1 MPTETNGQP
10 REGTVE
16 VSAPSRDRVN
26 IRPGVNVLAILQ
38 HVSYAP
44 WYALAEYVDNALQ
57 SFLSERER
65 LAEVGTDVLQVNIDL
80 DASDR
85 PRLTV
90 RDNAAGIAEAD
101 YPRAFR
107 PAEVPTDRTGLSE
120 FGMGMK
126 SASCWFAP
134 QWTVRTSAL
143 DETTEKTVV
152 FNIDQIVRDSIEEL
166 DVSAEPAPADRHF
179 TEIALLDLHRVPR
192 GRTVGK
198 IKEHLADIYREY
210 TRSGD
215 LSLRFNGELLT
226 YEEPDV
232 LVAPFYKAQDEEPV
246 TWRKPID
253 IDLGDDLYAR
263 GFAALRETGSTS
275 KAGFALF
282 RRKRVIQ
289 GSGDEGYRP
298 PFIFGQSNSYT
309 FQRLFGELHL
319 EGFGVSHTKDGFQWQ
334 ESEQA
339 FLELLKEQLNEDPLP
354 LLSQAEGFRKRP
366 RPEDVRKGA
375 EEAAVRTASVIERDV
390 APVVE
395 RITEDTVRVPPS
407 TTLPPAQV
415 VTRQER
421 TVRFKTETW
430 QVVLELSHDPAVGS
444 WVEVSDGVL
453 EGVEAEEDV
462 RQVGVRMSLAHPFME
477 RFGGSEAEDIEPLLR
492 LAVAL
497 ALAEKAAYDSG
508 VESASTIR
516 RNVNELLRHALSR
529 PQ

>member
-1 MPTETNGQP
+1 MREIETATEL
-10 REGTVE
+10 
-16 VSAPSRDRVN
+16 SAPSGARVN
-26 IRPGVNVLAILQ
+26 IRPGVSVLSVLR
-38 HVSYAP
+38 HLNYAP

-65 LAEVGTDVLQVNIDL
+65 LAEAGTDVLQVNLDL
-80 DASDR
+80 DTSDQ
-85 PRLTV
+85 PKLTI
-90 RDNAAGIAEAD
+90 RDNAAGIAEPD

-107 PAEVPTDRTGLSE
+107 PAEVPPDRSGLSE

-134 QWTVRTSAL
+134 RWTVRTSAL
-143 DETTEKTVV
+143 GETTEKTVV
-152 FNIDQIVRDSIEEL
+152 FNIDQIVRDSINEI

-179 TEIALLDLHRVPR
+179 TEITLLDLHRVPR

-226 YEEPDV
+226 YEEPEI
-232 LVAPFYKAQDEEPV
+232 LTAPFYKTQDAEPK
-246 TWRKPID
+246 TWRKEID
-253 IDLGDDLYAR
+253 IDLGNDLYAR

-282 RRKRVIQ
+282 RRRRVIQ

-298 PFIFGQSNSYT
+298 PFIFGRSNSYT

-366 RPEDVRKGA
+366 RPEDVKRGA
-375 EEAAVRTASVIERDV
+375 EEAAERTASVIERDV

-395 RITEDTVRVPPS
+395 RITEDTVQVPPS
-407 TTLPPAQV
+407 ETLAPAQL

-421 TVRFKTETW
+421 TIRFKDETW
-430 QVVLELSHDPAVGS
+430 QVVLELSHDPAVGA

-453 EGVEAEEDV
+453 EGVEAQKGV
-462 RQVGVRMSLAHPFME
+462 RQVGVRMALAHPFME

-497 ALAEKAAYDSG
+497 ALAEMAAYDSG
-508 VESASTIR
+508 VESASTVR

>member
-1 MPTETNGQP
+1 MPTEANGQP
-10 REGTVE
+10 HEGGAEGST
-16 VSAPSRDRVN
+16 PPGDRIN
-26 IRPGVNVLAILQ
+26 IRPGVSVLSVLQ
-38 HVSYAP
+38 HLNYAP

-65 LAEVGTDVLQVNIDL
+65 LAKVGTDVLQVNIDL
-80 DASDR
+80 DTSDQ
-85 PRLTV
+85 PRLTI

-107 PAEVPTDRTGLSE
+107 PAEVPPDRSGLSE

-134 QWTVRTSAL
+134 QWIVRTSAL
-143 DETTEKTVV
+143 GEATEKVV
-152 FNIDQIVRDSIEEL
+152 EFNIDQIVRDSIDEL
-166 DVSAEPAPADRHF
+166 WVASSGAAPEAHF
-179 TEIALLDLHRVPR
+179 TEVVLLNLHRVPR
-192 GRTVGK
+192 GRTVAK
-198 IKEHLADIYREY
+198 IKEHLADIYRVY

-215 LSLRFNGELLT
+215 LHLRFNGELLS
-226 YEEPDV
+226 YEEPDI
-232 LVAPFYKAQDEEPV
+232 LTAPFYKMQDEEPV
-246 TWRKPID
+246 TWRKEID
-253 IDLGDDLYAR
+253 IDLGEDLHAH

-282 RRKRVIQ
+282 RRGRVIQ

-298 PFIFGQSNSYT
+298 LFIFGRSNSYVY
-309 FQRLFGELHL
+309 QRLFGELHL

-334 ESEQA
+334 ESEQS
-339 FLELLKEQLNEDPLP
+339 FLELLKDQLNEEPVP
-354 LLSQAEGFRKRP
+354 LLSQADGFRKRP
-366 RPEDVRKGA
+366 RPEDMKKGA
-375 EEAAVRTASVIERDV
+375 EEAAERTASVIERDV

-395 RITEDTVRVPPS
+395 RIAEDTVQVPPS
-407 TTLPPAQV
+407 ETLSPAQL

-421 TVRFKTETW
+421 TIHFKDETW
-430 QVVLELSHDPAVGS
+430 KVVLELTHDPAVGA

-453 EGVEAEEDV
+453 EGIEEEKGV
-462 RQVGVRMSLAHPFME
+462 RQIGVRMSLVHPFME
-477 RFGGSEAEDIEPLLR
+477 RFGGSEADDIEPLLR

-497 ALAEKAAYDSG
+497 ALAEKAAYESG
-508 VESASTIR
+508 VASASTVR

>member
-1 MPTETNGQP
+1 MPSEIKDQP
-10 REGTVE
+10 REDMGE
-16 VSAPSRDRVN
+16 VVPLSGDRVS
-26 IRPGVNVLAILQ
+26 IRPGVSVLSVLQ
-38 HVSYAP
+38 HLNYDP

-65 LAEVGTDVLQVNIDL
+65 LAEVGAGLLQVNIDL
-80 DASDR
+80 DTSDR
-85 PRLTV
+85 PKLTI
-90 RDNAAGIAEAD
+90 RDNAAGIAEVD

-107 PAEVPTDRTGLSE
+107 PAEVPPDRSGLSE

-143 DETTEKTVV
+143 GETTEKTVV
-152 FNIDQIVRDSIEEL
+152 FNIDQIVRDSINEL
-166 DVSAEPAPADRHF
+166 DVSTEPAPADRHF
-179 TEIALLDLHRVPR
+179 TEITLLNLHRIPR

-198 IKEHLADIYREY
+198 IKEHLADIYRVY

-215 LSLRFNGELLT
+215 LRLRFNGELLT

-232 LVAPFYKAQDEEPV
+232 LVAPFYKTQNEEPV
-246 TWRKPID
+246 RWRKEID
-253 IDLGDDLYAR
+253 IDLGEDLHAR

-282 RRKRVIQ
+282 RRGRVIQ

-298 PFIFGQSNSYT
+298 PFIFGQSNSYVY
-309 FQRLFGELHL
+309 QRLFGELHL

-339 FLELLKEQLNEDPLP
+339 FLELLKDELNEGSVP
-354 LLSQAEGFRKRP
+354 LLSQADGFRKRP
-366 RPEDVRKGA
+366 RPEDMKKGA
-375 EEAAVRTASVIERDV
+375 EEAAERTASVIERDV

-395 RITEDTVRVPPS
+395 RIAEDTVQVPTS
-407 TTLPPAQV
+407 EMLTPAQL

-421 TVRFKTETW
+421 MIHFKDEIW
-430 QVVLELSHDPAVGS
+430 KVVLELTHDPAVGA

-453 EGVEAEEDV
+453 EGVEDEKGV
-462 RQVGVRMSLAHPFME
+462 RQIGVRMSLVHPFME
-477 RFGGSEAEDIEPLLR
+477 RFGGSAADDIEPLLR

-497 ALAEKAAYDSG
+497 ALSETAALDSG
-508 VESASTIR
+508 VVGASTVT

>member
-1 MPTETNGQP
+1 MPIDANSEPSAGA
-10 REGTVE
+10 VE
-16 VSAPSRDRVN
+16 VGTLSGGRVN

-65 LAEVGTDVLQVNIDL
+65 LAEVGTGVLQVNIDL
-80 DASDR
+80 DTSDQ
-85 PRLTV
+85 PRLTI

-107 PAEVPTDRTGLSE
+107 PAEVPPDRSGLSE

-126 SASCWFAP
+126 SASCWFSP

-143 DETTEKTVV
+143 GETTEKTVV
-152 FNIDQIVRDSIEEL
+152 FNIGQIVRDSIEEL
-166 DVSAEPAPADRHF
+166 NVSAEPAPADRHF
-179 TEIALLDLHRVPR
+179 TEITLLDLHRVPR

-226 YEEPDV
+226 YEEPDI
-232 LVAPFYKAQDEEPV
+232 LIAPFYKTQDEEPV
-246 TWRKPID
+246 TWRKKID

-298 PFIFGQSNSYT
+298 PFIFGRSNSYT
-309 FQRLFGELHL
+309 FQRLFGELYL

-339 FLELLKEQLNEDPLP
+339 FLELLKEQLNEDPVP

-366 RPEDVRKGA
+366 RPEDVKKGA
-375 EEAAVRTASVIERDV
+375 EEAAERTASVIERDV
-390 APVVE
+390 APVIE
-395 RITEDTVRVPPS
+395 RISEDTARVSPS
-407 TTLPPAQV
+407 ETLSPAQL
-415 VTRQER
+415 VTRQVR
-421 TVRFKTETW
+421 TVRFKDQTW
-430 QVVLELSHDPAVGS
+430 QVVLELSHDPAVGD

-453 EGVEAEEDV
+453 EGTETEKGI
-462 RQVGVRMSLAHPFME
+462 RQVGVRMSLVHPFME
-477 RFGGSEAEDIEPLLR
+477 RFGGSEAQDIEPLLR
-492 LAVAL
+492 MAVAI
-497 ALAEKAAYDSG
+497 ALAETAAYDSA
-508 VESASTIR
+508 VEHASTIR
-516 RNVNELLRHALSR
+516 RNVNELLRYALSR
-529 PQ
+529 PK